1 MYKSFTY
8 WVPTGNERMISKT
21 FPKCC
26 PSIVI
31 FLLLKYYHLPFMDF
45 NFRLSEL
52 RDHIK
57 CAADLMVA
65 GDVSN
70 EPPWKD
76 KLTKMQRALAL
87 GPLPAS
93 RAKFAPRAIRKPMA
107 KEVYKSGFFYIEG
120 CFYNDMRWPGCI
132 DYR

>member
-1 MYKSFTY
+1 MCKNFTF
-8 WVPTGNERMISKT
+8 WVPTGKNRNITTHLILERVYGLVPREHRPYLML
-21 FPKCC
+21 C
-26 PSIVI
+26 
-31 FLLLKYYHLPFMDF
+31 Y
-45 NFRLSEL
+45 FRLSEL

-93 RAKFAPRAIRKPMA
+93 RAKFAPRAVRKPMA
-107 KEVYKSGFFYIEG
+107 KEMYKSGFFYIEG
-120 CFYNDMRWPGCI
+120 CFYNDMRWPDCI